1 MMNPFDYVKAAS
13 YSKKDIMVDDIAEK
27 AYTPYIVNRALS
39 YHLDTV
45 LFANEMNINHN
56 MDNRLQFDFYINTIK
71 KRNRFSKWHKVVDD
85 NDVDIVKSAFNYNKK
100 RAEEVLSLLSKD
112 QIQSLKNRMN
122 IGGKQ

>member
-1 MMNPFDYVKAAS
+1 MNPFDYVKAAS

-71 KRNRFSKWHKVVDD
+71 KRNGFSKWHKVVDD

>member
-71 KRNRFSKWHKVVDD
+71 KRNRFSKWHKVIDD

>member
-1 MMNPFDYVKAAS
+1 MNPFDYVKAAS